1 MTDRATLHSRLVA
14 AEAHAAEGHHN
25 ITRQLHL
32 IADLER
38 DGRYT
43 MQAKQ
48 RLDSLEKMQA
58 LNLRRLATIADRLER
73 LP

>member
-14 AEAHAAEGHHN
+14 AEAHAAEGHRD
-25 ITRQLHL
+25 IARQLRL

-38 DGRYT
+38 DGRHT
-43 MQAKQ
+43 AHAKQ
-48 RLDSLEKMQA
+48 RLDSLEKVQA
-58 LNLRRLATIADRLER
+58 RHLSRLATIADRLEK